1 MLFNIDIVNFVWKTD
16 EAESILLLI
25 FVLWQCLNLRWL
37 RVVEWGRKS
46 YLGLAE
52 IVSFSSRSF
61 SHLNQILFKCI
72 APLLFL
78 VIIFYYVSFDQ
89 QSSAAVLQN
98 KAAGPQACN
107 FIIKETPTQV
117 FFCEISKTFKNSF
130 FKEHI
135 RWLLLY
141 ISYTH
146 DVACN
151 MSR

>member
-1 MLFNIDIVNFVWKTD
+1 MFFDSAW
-16 EAESILLLI
+16 I
-25 FVLWQCLNLRWL
+25 FGGW
-37 RVVEWGRKS
+37 RVVESGRKS

-151 MSR
+151 MSRWNNGYNGIYKKDQ